1 MCPRSREGVSTP
13 GSGAPCVVCLLL
25 LMLLLLAAAAC
36 VLSRLLRPKFWVGWV
51 GAAMAA

>member
-1 MCPRSREGVSTP
+1 MPAVPGGCEYTRERC
-13 GSGAPCVVCLLL
+13 PCVVCLLL

-36 VLSRLLRPKFWVGWV
+36 VLSRLLRPEFWVGWV